1 MKCHT
6 LVQPSSSH
14 PQLCFACKCAVYVMK
29 TSKDVSAEP
38 QQLTVNNKVIEKDNY
53 YPPYKVLKA
62 PKILLLSPYQWLK
75 GNDNRGKNKCLPAE
89 QKAPTWRYFFSRSFN
104 SVLHSKTL
112 LFVSAASACF
122 VSHFHFCANVFS
134 KVVTTRLFYSQ

>member
-6 LVQPSSSH
+6 FVQPSSSH

-112 LFVSAASACF
+112 LFVSPASACF

-134 KVVTTRLFYSQ
+134 KVVTTRLFYFQ